1 MIIRDSRTS
10 LERGCAGARK
20 IRLGLDLVESC
31 PPGRQDAVQTV
42 LDALRA
48 ELVGEDLHSIAHR
61 AAELLHVADEQ
72 RIGSGTTRLTVAAA
86 AVYVAAKA
94 AGVRLTQGVVVEAVS
109 PITETTTGRI
119 SRYGC
124 ELRDVGEFSGVC

>member
-20 IRLGLDLVESC
+20 IRLGLDLVKSC

-48 ELVGEDLHSIAHR
+48 ELTEEDLHSIAHR
-61 AAELLHVADEQ
+61 ATGLLHVADEQ
-72 RIGSGTTRLTVAAA
+72 RIGPGTTRLTVAAA

-109 PITETTTGRI
+109 PITETTAGRI

-124 ELRDVGEFSGVC
+124 ELRDVGEFTDMC